1 MKNIKLIY
9 LLCLVLFLS
18 TACAPK
24 YLTKSEAF
32 PQMYEYHPIS
42 ILVLPPINETTAA
55 DAKEYYSTT
64 IAEPLTLSGYYIY
77 PIEVTSD
84 ILKAEGIY
92 DTELLIDVPPQK
104 FREFFDADAVL
115 YIRILKWDTSYYV
128 LAGNVTVGADFTL
141 KSTDTGEELWHYDGS
156 IVVDTSGG
164 DTGGGLGGLIA
175 KVIVT
180 AISTAATDYVPIAKR
195 VNYTV
200 LTSMPYGKY
209 NPQYNKDR
217 DAKVVLEK
225 KVKKTANVNK

>member
-1 MKNIKLIY
+1 MKKTKLIY
-9 LLCLVLFLS
+9 LLCFVLFLS

-24 YLTKSEAF
+24 YLTKGEAY
-32 PQMYEYHPIS
+32 PQMYEHHPLS

-84 ILKAEGIY
+84 ILKAEGLY
-92 DTELLIDVPPQK
+92 DTELLVEVPPQK

-115 YIRILKWDTSYYV
+115 YIRIKKWDTVYLV
-128 LAGNVTVGADFTL
+128 LGGSVTVSADFTL
-141 KSTDTGEELWHYDGS
+141 KSTDTGDELWHYDGT

-164 DTGGGLGGLIA
+164 DTGGGMAGLIA

-180 AISTAATDYVPIAKR
+180 AINTATTDYVPIAKR
-195 VNYTV
+195 VNYTTLV
-200 LTSMPYGKY
+200 SMPYGKY

-217 DAKVVLEK
+217 DAKVVLEN
-225 KVKKTANVNK
+225 KVKKSGQ